1 MKYKIIIY
9 FCEKKLYDFANL
21 HIFNEFCRKFEIKTF
36 IQNEMCNGFIIF
48 YHSRKTYEEEFC
60 IQLSSLNFKNLKCFK
75 HL

>member
-1 MKYKIIIY
+1 MILQIY
-9 FCEKKLYDFANL
+9 IFLTNFAENLKLNHL
-21 HIFNEFCRKFEIKTF
+21 HYTICYMFI
-36 IQNEMCNGFIIF
+36 IQNEMCYGFIIF